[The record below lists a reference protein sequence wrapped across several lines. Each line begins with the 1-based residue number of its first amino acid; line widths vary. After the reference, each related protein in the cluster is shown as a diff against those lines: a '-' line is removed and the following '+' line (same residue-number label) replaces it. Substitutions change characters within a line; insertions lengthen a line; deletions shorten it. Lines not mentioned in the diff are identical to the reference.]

1 MCTELREITATSI
14 KENRASK
21 RSSMT
26 PISRLPAQFGLR
38 RRGRGYLYWELW
50 RYHGEWRLLDV
61 REFRKLAV
69 H

>member
-1 MCTELREITATSI
+1 
-14 KENRASK
+14 
-21 RSSMT
+21 MT
-26 PISRLPAQFGLR
+26 PISRLPAQFGLQ

-61 REFRKLAV
+61 REFPKLAV